1 MPENIVIVGAGPAG
15 MSIASTLSA
24 FDIRSTVI
32 DESPKAGGV
41 IYRGPW
47 RATQTMPHL
56 DESLQKNIALQQALV
71 AEHQH
76 NIALLTETRVLGPL
90 AGSQLLLSRHDRL
103 SAQDFDYLFLA
114 TGCQER
120 SIPFPGWQ
128 LPGVMLAGGIQLQL
142 KSGLVRPGRQAV
154 ITGTGPLLVLL
165 ACQLLRSG
173 VEVKGVYDAT
183 SFSAMSKEVIAL
195 LNRPQ
200 MALEG
205 LSLLAYLR
213 LHQVPV
219 NYGWGIVKAKGSVSL
234 ERVAVAP
241 YNSNWEADQQ
251 KVQWIEADLL
261 GVGYGFVSRS
271 QLAQLMDLEVR
282 MDEFS
287 GLIPVTDANQRSSR
301 ANIFCAGDSA
311 RFAGADVAIVE
322 GQIAALALVAEL
334 YPDKAADVAE
344 RLSELQKTLKR
355 LYRFRGAFDRAN
367 QRKKGLLN
375 LPDAETVI
383 CRCEQVKRSAIDKAI
398 AEGCRDS
405 VSLKMRTR
413 VTMGDCQGKTCSHYC
428 YDRLAS
434 EGFHREQ
441 GQFRVRFPLDPIPFA
456 AMENE

>member
-1 MPENIVIVGAGPAG
+1 MSENIVIVGAGPAG
-15 MSIASTLSA
+15 MSIAATLSA
-24 FDIRSTVI
+24 FDIQSTVI

-47 RATQTMPHL
+47 RATQAMPHL
-56 DESLQKNIALQQALV
+56 DENLQKNIALQQALV
-71 AEHQH
+71 AEHRH
-76 NIALLTETRVLGPL
+76 NVELLTETRVLGPL
-90 AGSQLLLSRHDRL
+90 TGSQLLLSRHDRL
-103 SAQDFDYLFLA
+103 FTQDFDYLFLA

-154 ITGTGPLLVLL
+154 ITGTGPLLILL

-173 VEVKGVYDAT
+173 IDVKGVYDAA
-183 SFSAMSKEVIAL
+183 SFSEMSKEVVAL

-200 MALEG
+200 IALEG

-219 NYGWGIVKAKGSVSL
+219 NYGWGIVKAKGSTSL

-251 KVQWIEADLL
+251 KIQWIDADLL

-271 QLAQLMDLEVR
+271 QLAQLMDLELR

-287 GLIPVTDANQRSSR
+287 GLIPVTDAYQRSSR
-301 ANIFCAGDSA
+301 RNIFCAGDSA

-322 GQIAALALVAEL
+322 GQIAALALVAER
-334 YPDKAADVAE
+334 YPDKAADLKV
-344 RLSELQKTLKR
+344 RFTELQRTLKR
-355 LYRFRGAFDRAN
+355 FYRFRGAFDRVN

-383 CRCEQVKRSAIDKAI
+383 CRCEQVKRSDIDKAI

-428 YDRLAS
+428 YDRLAN

-441 GQFRVRFPLDPIPFA
+441 GLFRVRFPLDPVPFA
-456 AMENE
+456 AMESE

>member
-1 MPENIVIVGAGPAG
+1 MSENIVIVGAGPAG
-15 MSIASTLSA
+15 MSIAATLSA
-24 FDIRSTVI
+24 FDIQSTVI

-47 RATQTMPHL
+47 RATQAMPHL
-56 DESLQKNIALQQALV
+56 DENLQKNIALQQALV
-71 AEHQH
+71 AEHRH
-76 NIALLTETRVLGPL
+76 NVELLTETRVLGPL
-90 AGSQLLLSRHDRL
+90 TGSQLLLSRHDRL
-103 SAQDFDYLFLA
+103 FTQDFDYLFLA

-154 ITGTGPLLVLL
+154 ITGTGPLLILL

-173 VEVKGVYDAT
+173 IDVKGVYDAA
-183 SFSAMSKEVIAL
+183 SFSEMSKEVVAL

-200 MALEG
+200 IALEG

-219 NYGWGIVKAKGSVSL
+219 NYGWGIVKAKGSTSL

-251 KVQWIEADLL
+251 KIQWIDADLL

-271 QLAQLMDLEVR
+271 QLAQLMDLELR

-287 GLIPVTDANQRSSR
+287 GLIPVTDAYQRSSR
-301 ANIFCAGDSA
+301 RNIFCAGDSA

-322 GQIAALALVAEL
+322 GQIAALALVAER
-334 YPDKAADVAE
+334 YPDKAADLKE
-344 RLSELQKTLKR
+344 RFTELQRTLKR
-355 LYRFRGAFDRAN
+355 FYRFRGAFDRVN

-383 CRCEQVKRSAIDKAI
+383 CRCEQVKRSDIDKAI

-428 YDRLAS
+428 YDRLAN
-434 EGFHREQ
+434 EGFHSEQ
-441 GQFRVRFPLDPIPFA
+441 GLFRVRFPLDPVPFA
-456 AMENE
+456 AMESE